1 MDSKKCENST
11 VQLVIKQLKEIDIAK
26 IKNKNE
32 IENKNKIRFDEI
44 RI

>member
-11 VQLVIKQLKEIDIAK
+11 VQLVIKQFKEIDIAK
-26 IKNKNE
+26 IKIKNKN
-32 IENKNKIRFDEI
+32 ENKNKIRFDEI

>member
-26 IKNKNE
+26 IKIKNKN
-32 IENKNKIRFDEI
+32 ENKNKIRFDEI

>member
-1 MDSKKCENST
+1 MDSEKCENST

-26 IKNKNE
+26 IKKINKNE
-32 IENKNKIRFDEI
+32 NKIRFDEI